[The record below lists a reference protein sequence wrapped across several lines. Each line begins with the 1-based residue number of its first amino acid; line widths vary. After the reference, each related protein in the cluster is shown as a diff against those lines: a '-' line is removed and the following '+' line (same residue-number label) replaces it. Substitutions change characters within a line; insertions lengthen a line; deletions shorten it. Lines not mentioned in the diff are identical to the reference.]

1 MNDQLEPIAD
11 SSDTAGAAGPM
22 SFTRRTLLGGTGIAA
37 VGSAFAAPALL
48 GPAVAAPTAPEGE
61 MVPILEGTASQTA
74 AINGNAFHDGVLY
87 VGSRTA
93 PSPGTPR
100 LAAFDPLAEELL
112 WVQDLELGSSSG
124 ITQIA
129 ADDDHLYIGASGHT
143 HLFRQDRATGETE
156 QWLQL
161 GGASTIPYS
170 MRLEG
175 EHLWIGTYPDCRLRR
190 ITVASGEI
198 LDFGRIGASTYMVGI
213 ALDEDHVYASTAAPG
228 ELKVFDHQANLLHD
242 LTEHLVESPV
252 GTLKVIAHEGLLY
265 VSVGRAV
272 LSMRPDGTERVERPI
287 PDEDRYVD
295 HFDITPDG
303 RLIALARNTTNYYE
317 VTPDGLEHLGAPS
330 SDLQNVGFTILEDGT
345 LVGVSGI
352 GHIWT
357 TPLGG
362 EASIFSTAETDFG
375 YPETVQSVLAHSS
388 SSVWVG
394 GHFALTKHSPSPRPR
409 GRLIDPDRY
418 RPGRI
423 PTQRLDVNGEPKS
436 LLEID
441 DGTVL
446 AGLYPSTDVIAVH
459 PDTLEIRTLG
469 TIGHEQMRPMA
480 MAWDAD
486 RRTALVATTASQ
498 QIHTGALTFV
508 DVESGDMDVRNFLP
522 GQNTRALTV
531 DGDFAYLAGDVYA
544 EGTGEHPLEVASVAE
559 IDLRTREVTRI
570 FEPREWASLE
580 SVVVLD
586 RILYVMSRRPSGH
599 WYALDLETE
608 EVVASGEMGGY
619 GTLAVHL
626 GTVYTWDKW
635 TDSIQALTL
644 EDGGGR
650 RTVYEHVPDGW
661 FNNPDFG
668 FVRRIRGAW
677 GAHGTDLAWFP
688 LT

>member
-1 MNDQLEPIAD
+1 
-11 SSDTAGAAGPM
+11 
-22 SFTRRTLLGGTGIAA
+22 
-37 VGSAFAAPALL
+37 
-48 GPAVAAPTAPEGE
+48 
-61 MVPILEGTASQTA
+61 
-74 AINGNAFHDGVLY
+74 
-87 VGSRTA
+87 
-93 PSPGTPR
+93 
-100 LAAFDPLAEELL
+100 
-112 WVQDLELGSSSG
+112 
-124 ITQIA
+124 
-129 ADDDHLYIGASGHT
+129 
-143 HLFRQDRATGETE
+143 
-156 QWLQL
+156 
-161 GGASTIPYS
+161 

-228 ELKVFDHQANLLHD
+228 ELKVFDHQGNLLHD

-272 LSMRPDGTERVERPI
+272 LSMRPNGTERVERPI

-317 VTPDGLEHLGAPS
+317 VTPDGLECLGAPS

-357 TPLGG
+357 TQLGG

-544 EGTGEHPLEVASVAE
+544 EGTGEHPLEGGIGRRDRSAHQGGHA
-559 IDLRTREVTRI
+559 DLRTQGMGL
-570 FEPREWASLE
+570 PRVRGGAGPDPLRDVSPPQRAL
-580 SVVVLD
+580 V
-586 RILYVMSRRPSGH
+586 RPGPR
-599 WYALDLETE
+599 
-608 EVVASGEMGGY
+608 
-619 GTLAVHL
+619 
-626 GTVYTWDKW
+626 
-635 TDSIQALTL
+635 
-644 EDGGGR
+644 DGGGR
-650 RTVYEHVPDGW
+650 RERRDGRVRHSAPSIWAPSTPGTNGRTRSRRWPSRTAAGAAPCTSTCPTAGSTIPTSVSSDGYEAP
-661 FNNPDFG
+661 
-668 FVRRIRGAW
+668 GA
-677 GAHGTDLAWFP
+677 
-688 LT
+688 LTGPTWPGSR